1 MSKNAL
7 VKFVILLVVVT
18 LVYSVFWF
26 FKTGQLHKQVE
37 NFINQNSNY
46 VSVGEIAVSGFPLTQ
61 TVTIKDLKFTLPG
74 ALLSKR
80 QTLVKHL
87 EAKAGIF
94 SSDFTVTLPEGVS
107 VQDSDNVASAV
118 EFSKEPEISVS
129 VVDGRISKFS
139 YLDFGYRISDL
150 EKNTIYAASS
160 STITLESVIGAEDKV
175 TTKISANI
183 KDIEGF
189 DVVDIYKNVFEKKI
203 TEGLKTGEIILGSA
217 TVATDPAAA
226 PAVAADGSVVA
237 PAPAADAA
245 SVLAAPIA
253 AADAAAVAA
262 EAPVAPIDPTAP
274 AKADDKLAATA
285 TDTNLVKSNFMAEIE
300 YSLMPNKDDQKA
312 QIPTDPTQIQE
323 VPAQHNKVIKV
334 TSLEFSNPL
343 YKVSMNGEMNALA
356 DDNMPS
362 GSLAIKVEKIDNLIN
377 HLVLHL
383 GQMTEKKPV
392 TTEVQ
397 SVDLAGNGTLTEDA
411 YQNFLK
417 KFSASLGLVAK
428 EVAAKNAVSKD
439 DVAQFDIRREKNLE
453 FLVNETSIR
462 EILGKF

>member
-46 VSVGEIAVSGFPLTQ
+46 VSVGEVAVSGFPLTQ

-94 SSDFTVTLPEGVS
+94 SSDFTITLPEGVL

-118 EFSKEPEISVS
+118 EFSKEPEITVS
-129 VVDGRISKFS
+129 VADGRIGKFS
-139 YLDFGYRISDL
+139 YLDFGYRIADL

-160 STITLESVIGAEDKV
+160 STITLESAIGAEDKV

-217 TVATDPAAA
+217 TVANDPAVA
-226 PAVAADGSVVA
+226 PEVAADGSVVTPA
-237 PAPAADAA
+237 VDAAAAPAA
-245 SVLAAPIA
+245 PIS
-253 AADAAAVAA
+253 AADAEAVVAA
-262 EAPVAPIDPTAP
+262 EVHVAPIDHIAP
-274 AKADDKLAATA
+274 PKADEKLAATA

-417 KFSASLGLVAK
+417 KFSASLSSVAK

>member
-46 VSVGEIAVSGFPLTQ
+46 VSVGEVAVSGFPLTQ
-61 TVTIKDLKFTLPG
+61 TVTIKDLKFTTPG

-80 QTLVKHL
+80 QTLIKHL

-94 SSDFTVTLPEGVS
+94 SSDFAVTLPEGVS
-107 VQDSDNVASAV
+107 VQDSDNVASVV
-118 EFSKEPEISVS
+118 EFSKEPEISIS
-129 VVDGRISKFS
+129 VADGRIAKFS
-139 YLDFGYRISDL
+139 YQDFGYRIADL

-189 DVVDIYKNVFEKKI
+189 DVVDIYRNVFEKKI
-203 TEGLKTGEIILGSA
+203 TEGLKTGEIVLGSA
-217 TVATDPAAA
+217 TVANDPA
-226 PAVAADGSVVA
+226 AVAADGSVL
-237 PAPAADAA
+237 APAAPIDVAA
-245 SVLAAPIA
+245 IA
-253 AADAAAVAA
+253 AAPVAASDAAAAA
-262 EAPVAPIDPTAP
+262 AAAPAAPIDPTAP

-285 TDTNLVKSNFMAEIE
+285 TDTNLVKSNFVAEIE
-300 YSLMPNKDDQKA
+300 YSLIPNKDDQKA